1 METCPPLAISK
12 ARSCCSSPQS
22 VRTLPGFVGWTSK
35 NGGFSTTT
43 KSSRSATIENSLA
56 WFARAASVADK
67 APLISLRNVTREYKT
82 GERTV
87 HALGGVS
94 LEIARREFVA
104 IRGPSGCGKS
114 TLIHLLAGL
123 DHPTTGEIF
132 VDDLALHTADDAA
145 LTQFRRRQVGLVF
158 QFFNLL
164 PTMNVRENI
173 SFPLLLQGVFPRE
186 MDERAAELIELVGLG
201 ERSEHFV
208 HQLSGGE
215 QQRTA
220 IARAL
225 VHRPSL
231 LIADEPTGNLD
242 SQSAASVMEL
252 LEKIGREAMTTL
264 IVVTHS
270 NEVARAAGRRV
281 EMRDGRVVGDSGPLS

>member
-1 METCPPLAISK
+1 
-12 ARSCCSSPQS
+12 
-22 VRTLPGFVGWTSK
+22 
-35 NGGFSTTT
+35 
-43 KSSRSATIENSLA
+43 
-56 WFARAASVADK
+56 
-67 APLISLRNVTREYKT
+67 
-82 GERTV
+82 V
-87 HALGGVS
+87 HALAGVS

-132 VDDLALHTADDAA
+132 VDGLALHTADDAA

-164 PTMNVRENI
+164 PTMNVLENI
-173 SFPLLLQGVFPRE
+173 SFPLLLQGVSPRDS
-186 MDERAAELIELVGLG
+186 DERAAELIELVGLG
-201 ERSEHFV
+201 KRSDHFL

-270 NEVARAAGRRV
+270 NEVARAASRRI
-281 EMRDGRVVGDSGPLS
+281 EMRDGRVAGDTASDS